1 MLFDLQVTVSNNMMS
16 TCTSGKCEWKRRSG
30 NSDYATPLKYLR
42 IVKAAFGKSEKNPIK
57 LHNFDPG
64 PSSFD
69 PVLMREKLR
78 RGLQQLHPESV
89 AIQFLPKPKD
99 PVIPEPVVAEH
110 ISNNANVERFE
121 TVESV
126 SVYTMKEYA
135 EIFKCQ
141 NNISIN
147 GDISEETRQSFIK
160 YVTVDKNQCEM
171 ICLKTID

>member
-1 MLFDLQVTVSNNMMS
+1 M
-16 TCTSGKCEWKRRSG
+16 
-30 NSDYATPLKYLR
+30 
-42 IVKAAFGKSEKNPIK
+42 KAEFGKSEKKPSK
-57 LHNFDPG
+57 PHDFDPG

-69 PVLMREKLR
+69 PVLMREEPR

-110 ISNNANVERFE
+110 VSNNANIERFE

-126 SVYTMKEYA
+126 CVYTMKEYA
-135 EIFKCQ
+135 EILKCQ
-141 NNISIN
+141 NNISTN

-160 YVTVDKNQCEM
+160 YVTVDKKQCEM
-171 ICLKTID
+171 ICLKTIDQGSSKFWYDQWSGRITASNFYPVCHMRESTEKSNIVKL

>member
-1 MLFDLQVTVSNNMMS
+1 
-16 TCTSGKCEWKRRSG
+16 
-30 NSDYATPLKYLR
+30 
-42 IVKAAFGKSEKNPIK
+42 
-57 LHNFDPG
+57 
-64 PSSFD
+64 
-69 PVLMREKLR
+69 MREKLR

-110 ISNNANVERFE
+110 VSNNANIERFE

-135 EIFKCQ
+135 EILKCQ

-160 YVTVDKNQCEM
+160 YVTVDKKQCEM
-171 ICLKTID
+171 ICLKTIDQGSSKFWYDQ